1 MSYKRSILVSASEDR
16 LEKLIMERI
25 KDTNN
30 KELIDKRIWD
40 LFGEEWCVM
49 ATDLSGFSRHVA
61 KFGIIH
67 FLQTIYEAE
76 RLLIPIIENHDGILL
91 KVEGDSFLV
100 IFRNVTKAL
109 ACALTMRD
117 ILEDYNK
124 NKPEEEKVL
133 LCTGLGYGKVLRI
146 GDTDV
151 FGHEVNIASKLGED
165 RAKSGEIL
173 VTENV
178 KNRYEKENVQF
189 ELLKEKVLDDV
200 SVYLVIG

>member
-1 MSYKRSILVSASEDR
+1 
-16 LEKLIMERI
+16 
-25 KDTNN
+25 
-30 KELIDKRIWD
+30 
-40 LFGEEWCVM
+40 
-49 ATDLSGFSRHVA
+49 
-61 KFGIIH
+61 
-67 FLQTIYEAE
+67 
-76 RLLIPIIENHDGILL
+76 L

-109 ACALTMRD
+109 TCALTMRN

-165 RAKSGEIL
+165 RARSGEIL

>member
-165 RAKSGEIL
+165 RARSGEIL

>member
-1 MSYKRSILVSASEDR
+1 
-16 LEKLIMERI
+16 
-25 KDTNN
+25 
-30 KELIDKRIWD
+30 
-40 LFGEEWCVM
+40 
-49 ATDLSGFSRHVA
+49 
-61 KFGIIH
+61 
-67 FLQTIYEAE
+67 
-76 RLLIPIIENHDGILL
+76 LLIPIIENHDGILL